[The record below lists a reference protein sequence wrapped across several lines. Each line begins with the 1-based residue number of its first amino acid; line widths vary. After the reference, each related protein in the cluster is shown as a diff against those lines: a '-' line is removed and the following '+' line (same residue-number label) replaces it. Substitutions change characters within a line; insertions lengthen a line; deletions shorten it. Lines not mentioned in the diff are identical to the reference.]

1 MTFKFSVYKQDKS
14 ITLAALRHAFGK
26 IGEREVNARSFLLHK
41 RVAVFP
47 YFVSSKTTPPY
58 HRVDRHLFEDGK
70 RCACMLSCSHK
81 KGGEKERPK
90 RKREERREKEE
101 QRIKNSF
108 TACP

>member
-81 KGGEKERPK
+81 NGGERKSDRKEKEKKGGK
-90 RKREERREKEE
+90 RKNNE
-101 QRIKNSF
+101 
-108 TACP
+108 